1 MKITFP
7 YLSQRTQRVKKGTFS
22 EKKTTS
28 AGVPQGSVFGPLLFN
43 IYINDMFMFIS
54 NSQIYNYAD
63 DTTLYVIEQ
72 DIEQVIQTLE
82 QDVVIMKEWS
92 KKKLNDTER
101 GKIPS
106 NKF

>member
-1 MKITFP
+1 
-7 YLSQRTQRVKKGTFS
+7 
-22 EKKTTS
+22 
-28 AGVPQGSVFGPLLFN
+28 
-43 IYINDMFMFIS
+43 MFMFIS

-92 KKKLNDTER
+92 KN
-101 GKIPS
+101 
-106 NKF
+106 N